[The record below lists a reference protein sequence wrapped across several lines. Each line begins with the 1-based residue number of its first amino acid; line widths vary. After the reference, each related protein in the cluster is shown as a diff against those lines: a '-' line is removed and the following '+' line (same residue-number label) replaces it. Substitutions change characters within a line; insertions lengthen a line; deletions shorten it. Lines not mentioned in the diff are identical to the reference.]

1 MYMQRKMLGIKV
13 CRVKLARC
21 TEGERPLVINKE
33 LVGVHL
39 TMAQADKYVRAT
51 YGQGY
56 ALLSFS
62 NDIEY
67 VNLDIKKIY
76 GEFKEKKHE

>member
-1 MYMQRKMLGIKV
+1 MQQKTLGIKV
-13 CRVKLARC
+13 CRIKFALC
-21 TEGERPLVINKE
+21 TEGGKPLVINKE

-39 TMAQADKYVRAT
+39 TMEQADKYVRGT
-51 YGQGY
+51 YGVGY

-67 VNLDIKKIY
+67 IKLDIEKIY
-76 GEFKEKKHE
+76 KESKRHE